1 MLSGHIIVAES
12 WRPGSLEDYNNL
24 HRRLRTPHMYN
35 LQPEVNQITI
45 KNLAD
50 RHRLDITLT
59 PTHWSTTVD
68 VEDVNM
74 PAGEALRNTVVCGL
88 IFLVIFII
96 ATCAIMLANP
106 VCFKDLLVC
115 VGLKIKERAEEE
127 LYVFNN

>member
-1 MLSGHIIVAES
+1 
-12 WRPGSLEDYNNL
+12 
-24 HRRLRTPHMYN
+24 MYN

-59 PTHWSTTVD
+59 PTYWSTTVD

>member
-1 MLSGHIIVAES
+1 
-12 WRPGSLEDYNNL
+12 
-24 HRRLRTPHMYN
+24 MYN
-35 LQPEVNQITI
+35 LRPEVNQITI
-45 KNLAD
+45 KNLVD
-50 RHRLDITLT
+50 RHRLDITLN
-59 PTHWSTTVD
+59 PTHLYGYQNRSGGVLEIRVAPSHATTVD

>member
-1 MLSGHIIVAES
+1 
-12 WRPGSLEDYNNL
+12 
-24 HRRLRTPHMYN
+24 MYN
-35 LQPEVNQITI
+35 LRPEINQITI
-45 KNLAD
+45 KNLVD

>member
-1 MLSGHIIVAES
+1 
-12 WRPGSLEDYNNL
+12 
-24 HRRLRTPHMYN
+24 MYN
-35 LQPEVNQITI
+35 LQPEINQITI
-45 KNLAD
+45 KNLVD
-50 RHRLDITLT
+50 RHQLDITLT
-59 PTHWSTTVD
+59 PTHLYDVQIGPDGVLEIRIAPTHATTVD
-68 VEDVNM
+68 IEDINM
-74 PAGEALRNTVVCGL
+74 PAAEALRNTVVCGL